1 LASWCTIRAHGVKEE
16 ATMGGRIEGQV
27 AIITGGG
34 QGIGAAIASRFAA
47 EGARVVIAQRSADA
61 GAAHAA
67 RITAAGGVAISLP
80 TDVTDPGQVAR
91 LVSGTVERLGPPDI
105 LVNNA
110 GISVYVDPLQATP
123 EDWRRCLAVDLDSAW
138 WVSQAVLPHMIDRGG
153 AIINIASTHAFG
165 IIPGCFPYPVAKHG
179 LIGLTRALAAEYASR
194 GVRINAIC
202 PAYVDT
208 PGLRDYFGTFPD
220 PDAERARASGRH
232 PIGRIGSPDEIAGP
246 ALFLASSDASFIC
259 GEALMVDGG
268 ISTITSGHGTPFLPG
283 VGPSGTTS
291 GLRG

>member
-1 LASWCTIRAHGVKEE
+1 
-16 ATMGGRIEGQV
+16 MGGRLEGQV

-47 EGARVVIAQRSADA
+47 EGAYNVIAQRGEATGLA
-61 GAAHAA
+61 QVE
-67 RITAAGGVAISLP
+67 RIVAAGGAATFVP
-80 TDVTDPGQVAR
+80 TDVSAPDQ
-91 LVSGTVERLGPPDI
+91 VERLVAITLERFGRPDI

-110 GISVYVDPLQATP
+110 GIAVYLDPLTATP
-123 EDWRRCLAVDLDSAW
+123 EDWRRCLAVDLDAAW
-138 WVSQAVLPHMIDRGG
+138 WMSQAVLPHMLDRGG

-208 PGLRDYFGTFPD
+208 PSLRDYFGTFPD
-220 PDAERARASGRH
+220 PDAERARAAGRH
-232 PIGRIGSPDEIAGP
+232 PIGRIGSADEIAGP
-246 ALFLASSDASFIC
+246 ALFLASADASFIC

-268 ISTITSGHGTPFLPG
+268 ISTITNGHGTPFLPG
-283 VGPSGTTS
+283 KGPSGMTP